1 MVVEVPEELWM
12 EVHNTEGCD
21 QNHPKEKEMQKG
33 KMVSEEALQIAEKRR
48 ETKAKEKGKDAP
60 I

>member
-21 QNHPKEKEMQKG
+21 QNHPKEKEMQEG
-33 KMVSEEALQIAEKRR
+33 KVVSEEALQIAEKRR
-48 ETKAKEKGKDAP
+48 KGKGERER
-60 I
+60 